1 MELASRIVSIVLGA
15 AVMVLLLWPIT
26 VPLGFSEAW
35 WASRQAQSQART
47 PPAPRPQPDWARLP
61 APDAKPKAAS
71 PPPAPSAHAV
81 TPGVAAAPKPAP
93 AAGEKPA
100 PPEQLAALKEQDTGT
115 VTPKETTKR
124 YYRVKVRDAGTLQ
137 SGKVVIRLAGITAR
151 EADAACKDAAGK
163 SWPCGAAAK
172 TALTGLIRA
181 RAVTCALPKSGEQN
195 IFDGRCAVG
204 GTDLA
209 TWLVRQG
216 WATPKAPNEA
226 ALAKAAAAAKSEKLG
241 LWRSAE

>member
-1 MELASRIVSIVLGA
+1 MELASRIVSIMLGA

-26 VPLGFSEAW
+26 VPVGFSEAW
-35 WASRQAQSQART
+35 WASRQAQSQAKT
-47 PPAPRPQPDWARLP
+47 QPAPRPQPDWARLP
-61 APDAKPKAAS
+61 VPDAKPKAAS

-93 AAGEKPA
+93 PGE
-100 PPEQLAALKEQDTGT
+100 LAALKEQDTGT

-137 SGKVVIRLAGITAR
+137 SGKVVIRLSGITAHT
-151 EADAACKDAAGK
+151 ADATCKDANGK

-172 TALTGLIRA
+172 TALAGLIRA
-181 RAVTCALPKSGEQN
+181 RAVPCALPKSGEQN

-216 WATPKAPNEA
+216 WAMPKAPNEA

-241 LWRSAE
+241 LWRSAD